1 MICYFLIIRQTSTTE
16 NSSNHSIWGDRY
28 IKRILAN
35 ISLRIDNMVIKYDH
49 DNLHTVLSSKVLLV
63 IHYIID

>member
-1 MICYFLIIRQTSTTE
+1 MIIRQTSTTE
-16 NSSNHSIWGDRY
+16 NSSSRSIWGDRY

>member
-16 NSSNHSIWGDRY
+16 NSSNRSIWGDRY

>member
-1 MICYFLIIRQTSTTE
+1 MITRQTSTTE
-16 NSSNHSIWGDRY
+16 NSSNRSIWGDRY